1 MVWASLSLSSIC
13 KLLILVYE
21 HIFRLKQVEQ
31 MCKCVA
37 ISPQSKLKTF
47 STLFLRYLSRNS
59 CSKFGKVL
67 WWSLWIEFVEISST
81 ALLLKTFFWTW
92 IFFKHCKVKWKIF
105 SKKMQVAW
113 KLLDDY
119 IGSGKSK
126 TLKKEKEKREMKKS
140 QITAFLFKFFI

>member
-1 MVWASLSLSSIC
+1 MHFVHLTNPCKYNILSVILALVCAPISLSSIC

-31 MCKCVA
+31 MCKCVT

-67 WWSLWIEFVEISST
+67 WWSLWIEVRRNFLNSSFVKNFFLNLNLFQ
-81 ALLLKTFFWTW
+81 ALQSEMKNLLKEDASCLNIAWRL
-92 IFFKHCKVKWKIF
+92 HRKW
-105 SKKMQVAW
+105 
-113 KLLDDY
+113 
-119 IGSGKSK
+119 
-126 TLKKEKEKREMKKS
+126 
-140 QITAFLFKFFI
+140 